1 MDGLNNWCIVT
12 KINIS
17 IESKFDVS
25 YVVTVEDE
33 TVKEWQVC
41 SNPRNIKLDQ
51 EIIVKQHTYLDRAT
65 HNK

>member
-33 TVKEWQVC
+33 TVKE
-41 SNPRNIKLDQ
+41 
-51 EIIVKQHTYLDRAT
+51 
-65 HNK
+65 